1 MSLGVILFASTHF
14 AIRAEKLAK
23 EKGFAVKLIPVP
35 RHLSSD
41 CGVCLRFSWD
51 QKSRDRRNPQS
62 RRGSNG
68 RNSLPGLAGQRST
81 VAPPEIKRFAMNAR

>member
-1 MSLGVILFASTHF
+1 VSLGVILFASTHF

-41 CGVCLRFSWD
+41 CGVCLRFSWE
-51 QKSRDRRNPQS
+51 QKKEIEEILN
-62 RRGSNG
+62 
-68 RNSLPGLAGQRST
+68 LAGVRMESIHC
-81 VAPPEIKRFAMNAR
+81 VD

>member
-51 QKSRDRRNPQS
+51 QKKEIEEALNQAGVRRES
-62 RRGSNG
+62 
-68 RNSLPGLAGQRST
+68 
-81 VAPPEIKRFAMNAR
+81 IYCID

>member
-1 MSLGVILFASTHF
+1 MSLGVMLFASTHF

-51 QKSRDRRNPQS
+51 QKKEIEEALNQ
-62 RRGSNG
+62 
-68 RNSLPGLAGQRST
+68 AGVRMESIYC
-81 VAPPEIKRFAMNAR
+81 VD

>member
-23 EKGFAVKLIPVP
+23 EKGLAVKLIPVP

-51 QKSRDRRNPQS
+51 QKSQIEETLNQ
-62 RRGSNG
+62 
-68 RNSLPGLAGQRST
+68 AG
-81 VAPPEIKRFAMNAR
+81 VPMEGIHCLG